1 MTATRPSAAEAHP
14 PRRGPGARDRSQQYA
29 MLAPALLAL
38 LALVVLPS
46 ALSVWFSLTDQ
57 RLMPRPVPTRFV
69 GLRSY
74 ARVLGDPAFWQ
85 ACRNT
90 LAFALMV
97 VPLQLGLSLAAAL
110 ALDARLPVRRVF
122 RSIAIL
128 PLLLPMTVVTAI
140 WAALYR
146 IPDGPFNAAL
156 QLLAGAG
163 VQVDWLGS
171 PATALPALVVLSA
184 WATFPYQMLVYLAAL
199 QDIPRELHEAA
210 RVDGAGAW
218 TRFRHVTW
226 PGLRT
231 VTGFLVIFTTIG
243 ALKLFTQVAILTRG
257 GPDGATTTLVLYLFR
272 EGFQAQRIGQGSAV
286 SVLFFL
292 AVGALALGLGRAL
305 RDGGR

>member
-1 MTATRPSAAEAHP
+1 
-14 PRRGPGARDRSQQYA
+14 

-38 LALVVLPS
+38 LGLVVLPF
-46 ALSVWFSLTDQ
+46 ALTVWFSVTDQ

-69 GLRSY
+69 GLRNY
-74 ARVLGDPAFWQ
+74 ARVLADPEFRQ

-90 LAFALMV
+90 LAFAVTV
-97 VPLQLGLSLAAAL
+97 VPLQLALSLAAAL
-110 ALDARLPVRRVF
+110 ALDTRLPGRAFF
-122 RSIAIL
+122 RSVALL
-128 PLLLPMTVVTAI
+128 PLLLPMTVVAAI

-146 IPDGPFNAAL
+146 IPDGPLTAAL

-163 VQVDWLGS
+163 ARVDWLGD

-199 QDIPRELHEAA
+199 QDIPRDLYEAA
-210 RVDGAGAW
+210 RVDGAGTW

-231 VTGFLVIFTTIG
+231 VTAFLVVLTTIG

-272 EGFQAQRIGQGSAV
+272 EGYQAQRIGQGSAV
-286 SVLFFL
+286 AVLFFL
-292 AVGALALGLGRAL
+292 GVTVLALGLGRAL
-305 RDGGR
+305 RDGLR

>member
-1 MTATRPSAAEAHP
+1 
-14 PRRGPGARDRSQQYA
+14 

-38 LALVVLPS
+38 FGLVVLPF
-46 ALSVWFSLTDQ
+46 ALTVWFSVTDQ

-69 GLRSY
+69 GLRNY
-74 ARVLGDPAFWQ
+74 ARVLADPEFRQ

-90 LAFALMV
+90 LAFAVMV
-97 VPLQLGLSLAAAL
+97 VPLQLALSLAAAL
-110 ALDARLPVRRVF
+110 ALDTRLPGRAFF
-122 RSIAIL
+122 RSVALL
-128 PLLLPMTVVTAI
+128 PLLLPMTVVAAI

-146 IPDGPFNAAL
+146 IPDGPLTAAL

-163 VQVDWLGS
+163 VQVDWLGD

-199 QDIPRELHEAA
+199 QDIPRDLYEAA

-218 TRFRHVTW
+218 ARFRHVTW

-231 VTGFLVIFTTIG
+231 VTAFLVVLTTIG

-272 EGFQAQRIGQGSAV
+272 EGYQAQRIGQGSAV
-286 SVLFFL
+286 AVLFFL
-292 AVGALALGLGRAL
+292 GVTALALGLGRAL
-305 RDGGR
+305 RDGLRDGGR

>member
-1 MTATRPSAAEAHP
+1 
-14 PRRGPGARDRSQQYA
+14 

-38 LALVVLPS
+38 LGLVVLPF
-46 ALSVWFSLTDQ
+46 ALTVWFSVTDQ

-69 GLRSY
+69 GLRNY
-74 ARVLGDPAFWQ
+74 ARVLADPEFRQ

-90 LAFALMV
+90 LAFAVMV
-97 VPLQLGLSLAAAL
+97 VPLQLALSLAAAL
-110 ALDARLPVRRVF
+110 ALDTRLPGRAFF
-122 RSIAIL
+122 RSVALL
-128 PLLLPMTVVTAI
+128 PLLLPMTVVAAI
-140 WAALYR
+140 WAVLYR
-146 IPDGPFNAAL
+146 IPDGPLTAAL

-163 VQVDWLGS
+163 ARVDWLGD

-199 QDIPRELHEAA
+199 QDIPRDLYEAA

-218 TRFRHVTW
+218 ARFRHVTW

-231 VTGFLVIFTTIG
+231 VTAFLVVLTTIG

-272 EGFQAQRIGQGSAV
+272 EGYQAQRIGQGSAV
-286 SVLFFL
+286 AVLFFL
-292 AVGALALGLGRAL
+292 GVTVLALGLGRAL
-305 RDGGR
+305 RDGLR

>member
-1 MTATRPSAAEAHP
+1 
-14 PRRGPGARDRSQQYA
+14 

-38 LALVVLPS
+38 MLLVVLPF

-69 GLRSY
+69 GLRNY
-74 ARVLGDPAFWQ
+74 ARVLGDPGFWQ

-90 LAFALMV
+90 LAFALLV

-110 ALDARLPVRRVF
+110 ALDARLPGRTVF
-122 RSIAIL
+122 RSVAIL

-199 QDIPRELHEAA
+199 QDIPRELYEAA
-210 RVDGAGAW
+210 RLDGAGPIREFFA
-218 TRFRHVTW
+218 VTL
-226 PGLRT
+226 PGVRGEVAVALTLT
-231 VTGFLVIFTTIG
+231 VIAALKTFDLVYITTKGGPGQQTSVPSYEVYHQAFELGRVGAASALGVCLTLVIFAISYAINRIG
-243 ALKLFTQVAILTRG
+243 
-257 GPDGATTTLVLYLFR
+257 DGA
-272 EGFQAQRIGQGSAV
+272 E
-286 SVLFFL
+286 
-292 AVGALALGLGRAL
+292 
-305 RDGGR
+305 

>member
-1 MTATRPSAAEAHP
+1 
-14 PRRGPGARDRSQQYA
+14 

-38 LALVVLPS
+38 LGLVVLPF
-46 ALSVWFSLTDQ
+46 ALTVWFSVTDQ

-69 GLRSY
+69 GLRNY
-74 ARVLGDPAFWQ
+74 ARVLADPEFRQ

-90 LAFALMV
+90 LAFAVMV
-97 VPLQLGLSLAAAL
+97 VPLQRALSLAAAL
-110 ALDARLPVRRVF
+110 ALDTRLPGRAFF
-122 RSIAIL
+122 RSVALL
-128 PLLLPMTVVTAI
+128 PLLLPMTVVAAI
-140 WAALYR
+140 WAVLYR
-146 IPDGPFNAAL
+146 IPDGPLTAAL

-163 VQVDWLGS
+163 ARVDWLGD

-199 QDIPRELHEAA
+199 QDIPRDLYEAA

-218 TRFRHVTW
+218 ARFRHVTW

-231 VTGFLVIFTTIG
+231 VTAFLVVLTTIG

-272 EGFQAQRIGQGSAV
+272 EGYQAQRIGQGSAV
-286 SVLFFL
+286 AVLFFL
-292 AVGALALGLGRAL
+292 GVTVLALGLGRAL
-305 RDGGR
+305 RDGLR